1 MIKSYTRGPSY
12 TEQFLNP
19 CRNYRTNRLLRQPTD
34 EMTVA
39 IEGADATNR
48 RDDGCKITTAGHKL
62 KHKATTDL
70 FQEGS
75 KSEGR
80 KLSSRELYV
89 ATAAF
94 STFCLRDSDAC

>member
-39 IEGADATNR
+39 LRQLKVLMQLIKEMMDA
-48 RDDGCKITTAGHKL
+48 
-62 KHKATTDL
+62 
-70 FQEGS
+70 
-75 KSEGR
+75 KSP
-80 KLSSRELYV
+80 LLAISS
-89 ATAAF
+89 
-94 STFCLRDSDAC
+94 STKQQQICFKKEASQKDES